1 MENNNEITRV
11 KKKIRDKLISEELTD
26 IIVGLI
32 SFLILSGIFG
42 YIGYKFCLD
51 NGYDIQKGIVFGILF
66 PMGIAI
72 LKETNLGNKFIY
84 IIYGVL
90 YFILLDYIPTYVGIA
105 LLCII
110 VLLFI
115 GIFISVLKKDRSEE
129 IDRIYKQEYC
139 HSTKMTKFK
148 RPTDHKQPKTIK
160 DKSVDFNFPEEK
172 YYCERCFKEI
182 TQEEYELYDD
192 MCEECFEETHY
203 DFDGNPREDYWNY

>member
-72 LKETNLGNKFIY
+72 LKETNLGNKFTY
-84 IIYGVL
+84 IIYVVL
-90 YFILLDYIPTYVGIA
+90 YFIVSSSY
-105 LLCII
+105 LCI
-110 VLLFI
+110 VNLVKLSFI
-115 GIFISVLKKDRSEE
+115 I
-129 IDRIYKQEYC
+129 
-139 HSTKMTKFK
+139 
-148 RPTDHKQPKTIK
+148 
-160 DKSVDFNFPEEK
+160 
-172 YYCERCFKEI
+172 
-182 TQEEYELYDD
+182 
-192 MCEECFEETHY
+192 
-203 DFDGNPREDYWNY
+203 